1 MSDIENTQNS
11 NQNVAVSQLEETSDS
26 TVTASTQTDKVNSAE
41 TPDVPDTHTG
51 GDVSEEDEKPEHR
64 EHTRSKM
71 ALLFVL
77 GFFFYTFLMYSLC
90 YKSKS
95 IS

>member
-41 TPDVPDTHTG
+41 TP
-51 GDVSEEDEKPEHR
+51 
-64 EHTRSKM
+64 
-71 ALLFVL
+71 
-77 GFFFYTFLMYSLC
+77 
-90 YKSKS
+90 
-95 IS
+95 

>member
-1 MSDIENTQNS
+1 MSDTENTQNGK
-11 NQNVAVSQLEETSDS
+11 QDVAASQLEETSDS
-26 TVTASTQTDKVNSAE
+26 TVTDSTQTAKTNSAE

-90 YKSKS
+90 YKSKG
-95 IS
+95 IY

>member
-11 NQNVAVSQLEETSDS
+11 NQDVAVSQLEETSDS